1 MQNTQRS
8 LSIKTKIGYGIGG
21 ICDNTLYTLSG
32 TYLLLYLTTVAG
44 VSPAVAGTISA
55 VGSVWEAIVGPIIG
69 SCSDGTVSRFGK
81 RKPFMMFAAI
91 PIAVVT
97 SMLFTAINAG
107 PAVKAVYYT
116 VSIILFWTFFSME
129 FVPYMSWGAD
139 LTDDYHERTVLRSYA
154 YIFNQV
160 GMLIGM
166 VLPTIIV
173 DWAMNLGKTS
183 QQSWQMVGMFC
194 GISAGAALLISALSV
209 KKGDRAKDD
218 PELLGEKAR
227 KKEEALRHRGVHP
240 VKKVIM
246 ILKEFASI
254 LRLKAMRY
262 LLAASMLYLIANTLF
277 SSDRV
282 FFMTYNMAMSQKAI
296 SLIMFV
302 ITISGMIF
310 VPFIA
315 RFSAITD
322 KKTVFM
328 AGIGIPGV
336 LMIIMRAVPITDLM
350 GIIAVSLMYSVA
362 NTAYWQLMPS
372 MIYDIAEIEE
382 MESGESHAGAVISF
396 QALSESVCIAI
407 GLQILGI
414 ILDMSGFDESL
425 PSPLEA
431 AGEAALMQPESAL
444 TWVSNSFTLLPGIFM
459 VLVFLVMIRYPITKK
474 SLEEMRINKTASN

>member
-1 MQNTQRS
+1 MNKK
-8 LSIKTKIGYGIGG
+8 LSVKTKIGYGIGCV
-21 ICDNTLYTLSG
+21 CDNTLYTLSG

-44 VSPAVAGTISA
+44 VQPALAGTISA
-55 VGSVWEAIVGPIIG
+55 VGSVWEALVGPIMG
-69 SCSDGTVSRFGK
+69 SLSDNTVSRFGK

-91 PIAVVT
+91 PVAVIT
-97 SMLFTAINAG
+97 SLLFTAINAG
-107 PAVKAVYYT
+107 PVVKGVYYT
-116 VSIILFWTFFSME
+116 VAIILFWTSFSME

-139 LTDDYHERTVLRSYA
+139 LTDDYHERTSLRAYSYV
-154 YIFNQV
+154 FGQV

-173 DWAMNLGKTS
+173 DWAMNIGKTT
-183 QQSWQMVGMFC
+183 QQSWQLVGMFC

-209 KKGDRAKDD
+209 KNTDMAKDD
-218 PELLGEKAR
+218 PELIRMRAEKKAESE
-227 KKEEALRHRGVHP
+227 KHHGVHP
-240 VKKVIM
+240 LKRALM

-254 LRLKAMRY
+254 LKLKPMRY

-282 FFMTYNMAMSQKAI
+282 FFMTYNMGMSQKEI
-296 SLIMFV
+296 SFIMLV
-302 ITISGMIF
+302 ITFSGILF
-310 VPFIA
+310 VPFI
-315 RFSAITD
+315 SALSRRTD

-328 AGIGIPGV
+328 AGIGLAGV
-336 LMIIMRAVPITDLM
+336 MMMAMRAVRIDGLS
-350 GIIAVSLMYSVA
+350 GIVAVSLMYSVA
-362 NTAYWQLMPS
+362 NTCYWQLMPS

-414 ILDMSGFDESL
+414 ILELSGFDESL
-425 PSPLEA
+425 PSPLA
-431 AGEAALMQPESAL
+431 AGGNEALLQPESAL

-459 VLVFLVMIRYPITKK
+459 VLVGLVMLGYPVTEK
-474 SLEEMRINKTASN
+474 SLEALRLKKK

>member
-1 MQNTQRS
+1 MNKK
-8 LSIKTKIGYGIGG
+8 LSVKTKIGYGIGCV
-21 ICDNTLYTLSG
+21 CDNTLYTLSG

-44 VSPAVAGTISA
+44 VQPALAGTISA
-55 VGSVWEAIVGPIIG
+55 VGSVWEALVGPIMG
-69 SCSDGTVSRFGK
+69 SLSDNTVSRFGK

-91 PIAVVT
+91 PVAVIT
-97 SMLFTAINAG
+97 SLLFTAINAG
-107 PAVKAVYYT
+107 PVVKGVYYT
-116 VSIILFWTFFSME
+116 VAIILFWTSFSME

-139 LTDDYHERTVLRSYA
+139 LTDDYHERTSLRAYSYV
-154 YIFNQV
+154 FGQV

-173 DWAMNLGKTS
+173 DWAMNIGKTT
-183 QQSWQMVGMFC
+183 QQSWQLVGMFC

-209 KKGDRAKDD
+209 KNTDMAKDD
-218 PELLGEKAR
+218 PELIRMRAEKKAESE
-227 KKEEALRHRGVHP
+227 KYHGVHP
-240 VKKVIM
+240 LKRAIM

-254 LRLKAMRY
+254 LKLKPMRY

-282 FFMTYNMAMSQKAI
+282 FFMTYNMGMSQKEI
-296 SLIMFV
+296 SFIMLV
-302 ITISGMIF
+302 ITFSGILF
-310 VPFIA
+310 VPFI
-315 RFSAITD
+315 SALSRRTD

-328 AGIGIPGV
+328 AGIGLAGV
-336 LMIIMRAVPITDLM
+336 MMMAMRAVRINGLG
-350 GIIAVSLMYSVA
+350 GIVAVSLMYSVA
-362 NTAYWQLMPS
+362 NTCYWQLMPS

-414 ILDMSGFDESL
+414 ILELSGFDESL
-425 PSPLEA
+425 PSPLIAGGNEA
-431 AGEAALMQPESAL
+431 LIQPESAL

-459 VLVFLVMIRYPITKK
+459 VLVGLVMLGYPVTEK
-474 SLEEMRINKTASN
+474 SLEALRLKKK

>member
-1 MQNTQRS
+1 MNKK
-8 LSIKTKIGYGIGG
+8 LSVKTKIGYGIGCV
-21 ICDNTLYTLSG
+21 CDNTLYTLSG

-44 VSPAVAGTISA
+44 VQPALAGTISA
-55 VGSVWEAIVGPIIG
+55 VGSVWEALVGPIMG
-69 SCSDGTVSRFGK
+69 SLSDNTVSRFGK

-91 PIAVVT
+91 PVAVIT
-97 SMLFTAINAG
+97 SLLFTAINAG
-107 PAVKAVYYT
+107 PVVKGVYYT
-116 VSIILFWTFFSME
+116 VAIILFWTSFSME

-139 LTDDYHERTVLRSYA
+139 LTDDYHERTSLRAYSYV
-154 YIFNQV
+154 FGQV

-173 DWAMNLGKTS
+173 DWAMNIGKTT
-183 QQSWQMVGMFC
+183 QQSWQLVGMFC

-209 KKGDRAKDD
+209 KNTDMAKDD
-218 PELLGEKAR
+218 PELIRMRAEKKAESE
-227 KKEEALRHRGVHP
+227 KYHGVHP
-240 VKKVIM
+240 LKRAIM

-254 LRLKAMRY
+254 LKLKPMMY

-282 FFMTYNMAMSQKAI
+282 FFMTYNMGMSQKEI
-296 SLIMFV
+296 SFIMLV
-302 ITISGMIF
+302 ITFSGIIF
-310 VPFIA
+310 VPFI
-315 RFSAITD
+315 SALSRRTD

-328 AGIGIPGV
+328 AGIGLAGV
-336 LMIIMRAVPITDLM
+336 MMMAMRAVRINGLG
-350 GIIAVSLMYSVA
+350 GIVAVSLMYSVA
-362 NTAYWQLMPS
+362 NTCYWQLMPS

-414 ILDMSGFDESL
+414 ILELSGFDESL
-425 PSPLEA
+425 PSPLLAGGNEA
-431 AGEAALMQPESAL
+431 LLQPESAL

-459 VLVFLVMIRYPITKK
+459 VLVGLVMLGYPVTEK
-474 SLEEMRINKTASN
+474 SLEALRLKKK

>member
-1 MQNTQRS
+1 MNKK
-8 LSIKTKIGYGIGG
+8 LSVKTKIGYGIGCV
-21 ICDNTLYTLSG
+21 CDNTLYTLSG

-44 VSPAVAGTISA
+44 VQPALAGTISA
-55 VGSVWEAIVGPIIG
+55 VGSVWEALVGPIMG
-69 SCSDGTVSRFGK
+69 SLSDNTVSRFGK

-91 PIAVVT
+91 PVAVIT
-97 SMLFTAINAG
+97 SLLFTAINAG
-107 PAVKAVYYT
+107 SVVKGVYYT
-116 VSIILFWTFFSME
+116 VAIIMFWTSFSME

-139 LTDDYHERTVLRSYA
+139 LTDDYHERTSLRAYSYV
-154 YIFNQV
+154 FGQV

-173 DWAMNLGKTS
+173 DWAMNIGKTT
-183 QQSWQMVGMFC
+183 QQSWQLVGMFC

-209 KKGDRAKDD
+209 KNTDMAKDD
-218 PELLGEKAR
+218 PELIRMRAEKKAESE
-227 KKEEALRHRGVHP
+227 KYHGVHP
-240 VKKVIM
+240 LKRAIM

-254 LRLKAMRY
+254 LKLKPMRY

-282 FFMTYNMAMSQKAI
+282 FFMTYNMGMSQKEI
-296 SLIMFV
+296 SFIMLV
-302 ITISGMIF
+302 ITFSGILF
-310 VPFIA
+310 VPFI
-315 RFSAITD
+315 SALSRRTD

-328 AGIGIPGV
+328 AGIGLAGV
-336 LMIIMRAVPITDLM
+336 MMMAMRAVRIDGLG
-350 GIIAVSLMYSVA
+350 GIVAVSLMYSVA
-362 NTAYWQLMPS
+362 NTCYWQLMPS

-414 ILDMSGFDESL
+414 ILELSGFDESL
-425 PSPLEA
+425 PSPLIAGGNEA
-431 AGEAALMQPESAL
+431 LLQPESAL

-459 VLVFLVMIRYPITKK
+459 VLVGLVMLGYPVTEK
-474 SLEEMRINKTASN
+474 SLEALRLKKK

>member
-1 MQNTQRS
+1 MNKK
-8 LSIKTKIGYGIGG
+8 LSVKTKIGYGIGCV
-21 ICDNTLYTLSG
+21 CDNTLYTLSG

-44 VSPAVAGTISA
+44 VQPALAGTISA
-55 VGSVWEAIVGPIIG
+55 VGSVWEALVGPIMG
-69 SCSDGTVSRFGK
+69 SLSDNTVSRFGK

-91 PIAVVT
+91 PVAVIT
-97 SMLFTAINAG
+97 SLLFTAINAG
-107 PAVKAVYYT
+107 PVVKGVYYT
-116 VSIILFWTFFSME
+116 VAIILFWTSFSME

-139 LTDDYHERTVLRSYA
+139 LTDDYHERTSLRAYSYV
-154 YIFNQV
+154 FGQV

-173 DWAMNLGKTS
+173 DWAMNIGKTT
-183 QQSWQMVGMFC
+183 QQSWQLVGMFC

-209 KKGDRAKDD
+209 KNTDMAKDD
-218 PELLGEKAR
+218 PELIRMRAEKKAESE
-227 KKEEALRHRGVHP
+227 KYHGVHP
-240 VKKVIM
+240 LKRAIM

-254 LRLKAMRY
+254 LKLKPMRY

-282 FFMTYNMAMSQKAI
+282 FFMTYNMGMSQKEI
-296 SLIMFV
+296 SFIMLV
-302 ITISGMIF
+302 ITFSGIIF
-310 VPFIA
+310 VPFI
-315 RFSAITD
+315 SALSRRTD

-328 AGIGIPGV
+328 AGIGLAGV
-336 LMIIMRAVPITDLM
+336 MMMAMRAVRINGLG
-350 GIIAVSLMYSVA
+350 GIVAVSLMYSVA
-362 NTAYWQLMPS
+362 NTCYWQLMPS

-414 ILDMSGFDESL
+414 ILELSGFDESL
-425 PSPLEA
+425 PSPLLAGGNEA
-431 AGEAALMQPESAL
+431 LLQPESAL

-459 VLVFLVMIRYPITKK
+459 VLVGLVMLGYPVTEK
-474 SLEEMRINKTASN
+474 SLEALRLKKK

>member
-1 MQNTQRS
+1 MNKK
-8 LSIKTKIGYGIGG
+8 LSVKTKIGYGIGCV
-21 ICDNTLYTLSG
+21 CDNTLYTLSG

-44 VSPAVAGTISA
+44 VQPALAGTISA
-55 VGSVWEAIVGPIIG
+55 VGSVWEALVGPIMG
-69 SCSDGTVSRFGK
+69 SLSDNTVSRFGK

-91 PIAVVT
+91 PVAVIT
-97 SMLFTAINAG
+97 SLLFTAINAG
-107 PAVKAVYYT
+107 PVVKGVYYT
-116 VSIILFWTFFSME
+116 VAIILFWTSFSME

-139 LTDDYHERTVLRSYA
+139 LTDDYHERTSLRAYSYV
-154 YIFNQV
+154 FGQV

-173 DWAMNLGKTS
+173 DWAMNIGKTT
-183 QQSWQMVGMFC
+183 QQSWQLVGMFC

-209 KKGDRAKDD
+209 KNTDMAKDD
-218 PELLGEKAR
+218 PELIRMRAEKKAESE
-227 KKEEALRHRGVHP
+227 KYHGVHP
-240 VKKVIM
+240 LKRAIM

-254 LRLKAMRY
+254 LKLKPMRY

-282 FFMTYNMAMSQKAI
+282 FFMTYNIGMSQKEI
-296 SLIMFV
+296 SFIMLV
-302 ITISGMIF
+302 ITFSGIIF
-310 VPFIA
+310 VPFI
-315 RFSAITD
+315 SALSRRTD

-328 AGIGIPGV
+328 AGIGLAGV
-336 LMIIMRAVPITDLM
+336 MMMAMRAVRINGLG
-350 GIIAVSLMYSVA
+350 GIVAVSLMYSVA
-362 NTAYWQLMPS
+362 NTCYWQLMPS

-414 ILDMSGFDESL
+414 ILELSGFDESL
-425 PSPLEA
+425 PSPLLAGGNEA
-431 AGEAALMQPESAL
+431 LLQPESAL

-459 VLVFLVMIRYPITKK
+459 VLVGLVMLGYPVTEK
-474 SLEEMRINKTASN
+474 SLEALRLKKK

>member
-1 MQNTQRS
+1 MNKK
-8 LSIKTKIGYGIGG
+8 LSVKTKIGYGIGCV
-21 ICDNTLYTLSG
+21 CDNTLYTLSG

-44 VSPAVAGTISA
+44 VQPALAGTISA
-55 VGSVWEAIVGPIIG
+55 VGSVWEALVGPIMG
-69 SCSDGTVSRFGK
+69 SLSDNTVSRFGK

-91 PIAVVT
+91 PVAVIT
-97 SMLFTAINAG
+97 SLLFTAINAG
-107 PAVKAVYYT
+107 PVVKGVYYT
-116 VSIILFWTFFSME
+116 VAIILFWTSFSME

-139 LTDDYHERTVLRSYA
+139 LTDDYHERTSLRAYSYV
-154 YIFNQV
+154 FGQV

-173 DWAMNLGKTS
+173 DWAMNIGKTT
-183 QQSWQMVGMFC
+183 QQSWQLVGMFC

-209 KKGDRAKDD
+209 KNTDMAKDD
-218 PELLGEKAR
+218 PELIRMRAEKKAESE
-227 KKEEALRHRGVHP
+227 KYHGVHP
-240 VKKVIM
+240 LKRAIM

-254 LRLKAMRY
+254 LKLKPMRY

-282 FFMTYNMAMSQKAI
+282 FFMTYNMGMSQKEI
-296 SLIMFV
+296 SFIMLV
-302 ITISGMIF
+302 ITFSGIIF
-310 VPFIA
+310 VPFI
-315 RFSAITD
+315 SALSRRTD

-328 AGIGIPGV
+328 AGIGLAGV
-336 LMIIMRAVPITDLM
+336 MMMAMRAVRINGLG
-350 GIIAVSLMYSVA
+350 GIVAVSLMYSVA
-362 NTAYWQLMPS
+362 NTCYWQLMPS

-414 ILDMSGFDESL
+414 ILELSGFDESL
-425 PSPLEA
+425 PSPLTAGGNEA
-431 AGEAALMQPESAL
+431 LLQPESAL

-459 VLVFLVMIRYPITKK
+459 VLVGLVMLGYPVTEK
-474 SLEEMRINKTASN
+474 SLEALRLKKK

>member
-1 MQNTQRS
+1 MNKK
-8 LSIKTKIGYGIGG
+8 LSVKTKIGYGIGCV
-21 ICDNTLYTLSG
+21 CDNTLYTLSG

-44 VSPAVAGTISA
+44 VQPALAGTISA
-55 VGSVWEAIVGPIIG
+55 VGSVWEALIGPIMG
-69 SCSDGTVSRFGK
+69 SLSDNTVSRFGK

-91 PIAVVT
+91 PVAVIT
-97 SMLFTAINAG
+97 SLLFTAINAG
-107 PAVKAVYYT
+107 PVVKGVYYT
-116 VSIILFWTFFSME
+116 VAIILFWTSFSME

-139 LTDDYHERTVLRSYA
+139 LTDDYHERTSLRAYSYV
-154 YIFNQV
+154 FGQV

-173 DWAMNLGKTS
+173 DWAMNIGKTT
-183 QQSWQMVGMFC
+183 QQSWQLVGMFC

-209 KKGDRAKDD
+209 KNTDMAKDD
-218 PELLGEKAR
+218 PELIRMRAEKKAESE
-227 KKEEALRHRGVHP
+227 KYHGVHP
-240 VKKVIM
+240 LKRAIM

-254 LRLKAMRY
+254 LKLKPMRY

-282 FFMTYNMAMSQKAI
+282 FFMTYNMGMSQKEI
-296 SLIMFV
+296 SFIMLV
-302 ITISGMIF
+302 ITFSGILF
-310 VPFIA
+310 VPFI
-315 RFSAITD
+315 SALSRRTD

-328 AGIGIPGV
+328 AGIGLAGV
-336 LMIIMRAVPITDLM
+336 MMMAMRAVRIDGLG
-350 GIIAVSLMYSVA
+350 GIVAVSLMYSVA
-362 NTAYWQLMPS
+362 NTCYWQLMPS

-414 ILDMSGFDESL
+414 ILELSGFDESL
-425 PSPLEA
+425 PSPLTAGGNEA
-431 AGEAALMQPESAL
+431 LLQPESAL

-459 VLVFLVMIRYPITKK
+459 VLVGLVMLGYPVTEK
-474 SLEEMRINKTASN
+474 SLEALRLKKK

>member
-1 MQNTQRS
+1 MNKK
-8 LSIKTKIGYGIGG
+8 LSVKTKIGYGIGCV
-21 ICDNTLYTLSG
+21 CDNTLYTLSG

-44 VSPAVAGTISA
+44 VQPALAGTISA
-55 VGSVWEAIVGPIIG
+55 VGSVWEALVGPIMG
-69 SCSDGTVSRFGK
+69 SLSDNTVSRFGK

-91 PIAVVT
+91 PVAVIT
-97 SMLFTAINAG
+97 SLLFTAINAG
-107 PAVKAVYYT
+107 PAVKGVYYT
-116 VSIILFWTFFSME
+116 VAIILFWTSFSME

-139 LTDDYHERTVLRSYA
+139 LTDDYHERTSLRAYSYV
-154 YIFNQV
+154 FGQV

-173 DWAMNLGKTS
+173 DWAMNIGKTT
-183 QQSWQMVGMFC
+183 QQSWQLVGMFC

-209 KKGDRAKDD
+209 KNTDMAKDD
-218 PELLGEKAR
+218 PELIRMRAEKKAESE
-227 KKEEALRHRGVHP
+227 KYHGVHP
-240 VKKVIM
+240 LKRAIM

-254 LRLKAMRY
+254 LKLKPMRY

-282 FFMTYNMAMSQKAI
+282 FFMTYNMGMSQKEI
-296 SLIMFV
+296 SFIMLV
-302 ITISGMIF
+302 ITFSGILF
-310 VPFIA
+310 VPFI
-315 RFSAITD
+315 SALSRRTD

-328 AGIGIPGV
+328 AGIGLAGV
-336 LMIIMRAVPITDLM
+336 MMMAMRAVRIDGLS
-350 GIIAVSLMYSVA
+350 GIVAVSLMYSVA
-362 NTAYWQLMPS
+362 NTCYWQLMPS

-414 ILDMSGFDESL
+414 ILELSGFDESL
-425 PSPLEA
+425 PSPLIAGGNEA
-431 AGEAALMQPESAL
+431 LLQPESAL

-459 VLVFLVMIRYPITKK
+459 VLVGVVMLGYPVTEK
-474 SLEEMRINKTASN
+474 SLEALRLKKK